1 MSLALAAALGL
12 LIGLVIGALGGGGG
26 VLAVPALVYALGQD
40 AQSATTSSIIIVGI
54 ISVVGVL
61 ARLRDRSI
69 DWRTGIAF
77 GVVGIAAAWAGTLL
91 NRAVPQNALL
101 LAFAAITLLVAIA
114 MLVNSRPS
122 RQQAPDGG
130 SEEASDPAAA
140 GAGGVGGSAATL
152 LAAPT
157 GTSPAAVVQLVA
169 KVVACGA
176 VVGFLTGFLGVGGGF
191 LVVPALVIVLRIP
204 MTVAIGTSLLII
216 AFNSASSLVSRIG
229 DLQLD
234 LRIIVP
240 FTVAAIV
247 GTLLGKKVTDRFSG
261 NALSRAFA
269 VMLVLVGLF
278 VAAESSRIL

>member
-1 MSLALAAALGL
+1 MSIALAAALGL
-12 LIGLVIGALGGGGG
+12 VIGLVIGALGGGGG

-61 ARLRDRSI
+61 ARLRDRTI

-91 NRAVPQNALL
+91 NRAAPQNTLL
-101 LAFAAITLLVAIA
+101 LAFSAITLLVAVA
-114 MLVNSRPS
+114 MLINSRPS
-122 RQQAPDGG
+122 RQPAPDA
-130 SEEASDPAAA
+130 ASDESVGTAAA
-140 GAGGVGGSAATL
+140 DSAGGATTL
-152 LAAPT
+152 LSAPA
-157 GTSPAAVVQLVA
+157 GTSRVALVQLAA
-169 KVVACGA
+169 KVIACGA

-216 AFNSASSLVSRIG
+216 AFNSVSSLASRVG
-229 DLQLD
+229 DLHLD

-240 FTVAAIV
+240 FTIAAIV

-261 NALSRAFA
+261 AALSRAFA

-278 VAAESSRIL
+278 VAAESSGIF